1 MSSKYDSFIELT
13 PGYESVVDIS
23 SDKNSAD
30 FWSRYIVNA
39 DMVKAVELLSRSLR
53 PEDPNEDVWHYWIK
67 GSYGTGKT
75 YSAIVIKHLLQ
86 DEYSVVENFLGKN
99 KLFADV
105 KDKFLS
111 ARKKGKYYVKFRS
124 GECKQ
129 LNSSNKL
136 LFQIEQ
142 SIRELLAENDFKYT
156 GSNSLIDSVK
166 KTVKQFSASLAEAFD
181 DGDFP
186 EYWGTYGDYNDF
198 YAAVQAG
205 DVDACSNAQE
215 ILQELN
221 IGLAT
226 DLETFKIWLKD
237 VYDGNAELSK
247 TGIFLI
253 WDEFTDYIR
262 YNDLD
267 IIQQLSIFSKELPFF
282 IIYVMHEYP
291 GVFSENVSAGL
302 GKADA
307 RFHKIDISL
316 SEPTTLKL
324 IGESIITRDGMKESW
339 AEICDELYSSISGSL
354 HSFMGDP
361 GNDIDAHT
369 LKKIF
374 PIHPMTVNLV
384 SKVAGLAASNR
395 SIFEFLKSN
404 GDDGFRAYIHN
415 NGQYDWKWVTLDYL
429 WDYFFVNNL
438 GGKKDL
444 SKMAEDAL
452 KHYNKVKSQINDDRM
467 LRVFKGAMLLLAT
480 VGSGHSLKKSKGSR
494 GVQATGNTL
503 RDCFCGMMDGDEINN
518 NLQFLSSDPLNVLV
532 LAPDLN
538 EGYRIELPYSGIGG
552 ELDAEIEKL
561 KKDNTPGKLL
571 DSDSAIGSVL
581 KKQFVPEERA
591 VVKRLMVDTCWGT
604 TQQLNY
610 KFGELKK
617 NVCKT
622 RYRFGMLIV
631 ATPSI
636 DEIEK
641 IKTTVSTLI
650 NDDETKRLLVVILR
664 YPIGEDIFK
673 NWYEF
678 VANASLAHKSG
689 NTVNANSYQNQATD
703 LIGGW
708 VSTAIGKDMDLIYG
722 EAPAHL
728 YTNKAVIAAFEKIV
742 LGLFPAAPE
751 SIIKKITLY
760 KNPAVAPAYY
770 GVSKTTL
777 ETKSAANEKQKNFN
791 QQWQDCVEVL
801 RDNDENIWDAKT
813 IDDIIAMNDTKVG
826 RSMSSLCTLLNKS
839 LTSGTVFLTDL
850 WENLQDEL
858 GYYDTGVCC
867 YLLGFAMH
875 FYIGKFTWFDGNN
888 AHKLDEETI
897 PTMLVSML
905 TGKATGMK
913 LSSESDIEKRF
924 KDITRRI
931 FDLSPDEVGDVYD
944 CRKNVKIKVTKN
956 GYPIWALKYLSEED
970 YNGVKEEISEI
981 VDKYVE
987 YILEL
992 GNQAD
997 LMEDIVSLIKANA
1010 KVYIQLLSSLMKDK
1024 TKSANGMKTFVFAN
1038 SSDAKEVCEKYGFS
1052 TDILFNM
1059 LSSTLEEERWQWR
1072 ESEVIEATG
1081 RLTLDLHLVGVVNG
1095 VLEGNAE
1102 SAEKVKDTLSNYLS
1116 YMKIPGCV
1124 YTSLSEK
1131 WADTVG
1137 HLYDISINKWVGYSS
1152 DEKQNIIAD
1161 LQENMSAAIE
1171 NITHPISVLKGY
1183 VIKMG
1188 LGSFSDD
1195 EYEEIL
1201 KELPSEQYS
1210 QTEHSFKQNIK
1221 AKIKDLDYSKK
1232 TKRIS
1237 SLWKDKTGTKDI
1249 AAWTKKYMMPVAW
1262 VIPQYSTLFD
1272 VLFALGKNERVDM
1285 TQLENALNSI
1295 EAADLQILSS
1305 QAEIERLFIIN
1316 VASEKYLG
1324 LLKPHID
1331 DIKNVIQDAGCRD
1344 YYRWSSDI
1352 VKIRKIVEDYI
1363 VNDLKSEVSDKAKKR
1378 ISKMKTV
1385 DELANE
1391 LNRLIEK
1398 SSEACL
1404 ILLDEDF

>member
-1 MSSKYDSFIELT
+1 
-13 PGYESVVDIS
+13 
-23 SDKNSAD
+23 
-30 FWSRYIVNA
+30 
-39 DMVKAVELLSRSLR
+39 MVKAVELLSRSLR

-826 RSMSSLCTLLNKS
+826 RSMSSLCTLLNKI
-839 LTSGTVFLTDL
+839 F
-850 WENLQDEL
+850 
-858 GYYDTGVCC
+858 
-867 YLLGFAMH
+867 
-875 FYIGKFTWFDGNN
+875 
-888 AHKLDEETI
+888 
-897 PTMLVSML
+897 
-905 TGKATGMK
+905 
-913 LSSESDIEKRF
+913 LSS
-924 KDITRRI
+924 
-931 FDLSPDEVGDVYD
+931 
-944 CRKNVKIKVTKN
+944 
-956 GYPIWALKYLSEED
+956 
-970 YNGVKEEISEI
+970 
-981 VDKYVE
+981 
-987 YILEL
+987 
-992 GNQAD
+992 
-997 LMEDIVSLIKANA
+997 
-1010 KVYIQLLSSLMKDK
+1010 
-1024 TKSANGMKTFVFAN
+1024 
-1038 SSDAKEVCEKYGFS
+1038 
-1052 TDILFNM
+1052 
-1059 LSSTLEEERWQWR
+1059 
-1072 ESEVIEATG
+1072 
-1081 RLTLDLHLVGVVNG
+1081 
-1095 VLEGNAE
+1095 
-1102 SAEKVKDTLSNYLS
+1102 
-1116 YMKIPGCV
+1116 
-1124 YTSLSEK
+1124 
-1131 WADTVG
+1131 
-1137 HLYDISINKWVGYSS
+1137 
-1152 DEKQNIIAD
+1152 
-1161 LQENMSAAIE
+1161 
-1171 NITHPISVLKGY
+1171 
-1183 VIKMG
+1183 
-1188 LGSFSDD
+1188 
-1195 EYEEIL
+1195 
-1201 KELPSEQYS
+1201 
-1210 QTEHSFKQNIK
+1210 
-1221 AKIKDLDYSKK
+1221 
-1232 TKRIS
+1232 
-1237 SLWKDKTGTKDI
+1237 
-1249 AAWTKKYMMPVAW
+1249 
-1262 VIPQYSTLFD
+1262 
-1272 VLFALGKNERVDM
+1272 
-1285 TQLENALNSI
+1285 
-1295 EAADLQILSS
+1295 
-1305 QAEIERLFIIN
+1305 
-1316 VASEKYLG
+1316 
-1324 LLKPHID
+1324 
-1331 DIKNVIQDAGCRD
+1331 
-1344 YYRWSSDI
+1344 
-1352 VKIRKIVEDYI
+1352 
-1363 VNDLKSEVSDKAKKR
+1363 
-1378 ISKMKTV
+1378 
-1385 DELANE
+1385 
-1391 LNRLIEK
+1391 
-1398 SSEACL
+1398 
-1404 ILLDEDF
+1404 